1 MRLRTAKY
9 RDHQEGG
16 MADKGSDP
24 TQLWHAMLG
33 EMEKGFNAFANQAMA
48 APQFNKV
55 VDQVGDATAGAKKQL
70 GEMMERYLASMSL
83 PSRAQMVDF
92 GARLEAIET
101 QLKEVNSLLRQGAL
115 ANAAPPAAATA
126 PPAATSASAS
136 PEPAAVADIQTPPRP
151 HRGKR
156 PPGGQGK

>member
-1 MRLRTAKY
+1 
-9 RDHQEGG
+9 

-24 TQLWHAMLG
+24 TQLWHTMLG

-48 APQFNKV
+48 TPQFSNV

-70 GEMMERYLASMSL
+70 GEMMEHYLASMSL

-115 ANAAPPAAATA
+115 ANAAPPVAAAASA
-126 PPAATSASAS
+126 PPAATSASELAAAS
-136 PEPAAVADIQTPPRP
+136 DVQTPPKP
-151 HRGKR
+151 QRGKR
-156 PPGGQGK
+156 PGGQGK